1 MFARVVRF
9 TDVTPE
15 RIEEIVKRVE
25 ESDGPPEG
33 VPSVGLQLIVDGS
46 QGTAVFVGLFETEEK
61 MREGAAALHRST
73 WASSRSSAG
82 SSHTAMDGKPTHT
95 CGFPTIAG
103 YDTAS

>member
-61 MREGAAALHRST
+61 MREGAAALE
-73 WASSRSSAG
+73 
-82 SSHTAMDGKPTHT
+82 AMDSSETPGTR
-95 CGFPTIAG
+95 
-103 YDTAS
+103 ASVDMGELKVERRL